1 MFGWLAS
8 RGLENVLFSDEI
20 CSSSTKITICNDLGW
35 NVDRH
40 HCFFVPN
47 GIKVNA
53 TNYRVLILEPVV
65 KSLGQTLLM
74 GPAHTTNAI
83 QDWLSSSIPGFISKV
98 QLLPYYPDLNPMDYS
113 IWSILESNACN
124 RSHKSIE
131 SLKRSLVQE
140 WENPPGGPMCRCR
153 RLGRE
158 NIGCHQNTGRYIEYQ
173 ILL

>member
-20 CSSSTKITICNDLGW
+20 CSSSTKITICDDLGW
-35 NVDRH
+35 NFGTWTDTIA
-40 HCFFVPN
+40 F
-47 GIKVNA
+47 
-53 TNYRVLILEPVV
+53 L
-65 KSLGQTLLM
+65 
-74 GPAHTTNAI
+74 
-83 QDWLSSSIPGFISKV
+83 
-98 QLLPYYPDLNPMDYS
+98 PDLDPMDYS

-140 WENPPGGPMCRCR
+140 WENSPGGPMCRCR

-173 ILL
+173 ILLYYCNITSKLCTKFQ